1 MPTAPMNKPP
11 SNIFAPSTENI
22 AAAAAV
28 IREGGLIAF
37 PTETVYGLGAD
48 AANGRAVASIFEA
61 KDRPRFNPLIVHFA
75 SAGEASD
82 AAAFDARAHRLAG
95 AFWPGALTLVLG
107 RRPASAISLLVS
119 AGLETLAVR
128 VPAHPVA
135 QALLAAAKRP
145 IAAPSAN
152 RAGEVSP
159 TSADHVSA
167 SLAAKPEMI
176 LDGGPCPVGIE
187 STVLDLTTPTPVIL
201 RPGGITRDEI
211 EAVIG
216 PTGPA
221 SAAIG
226 GATEGVRSPGM
237 LGRHYAPGRPLRLD
251 AGEVGR
257 TEALLAF
264 GPHPITGGAAE
275 MNLSPSADLTEAAAN
290 LFAMLRALDR
300 GDISAIAVMPVPET
314 GLGIAINDRLRR
326 ATQSAL
332 AGPAAKG

>member
-1 MPTAPMNKPP
+1 MINAA
-11 SNIFAPSTENI
+11 SNIVAPSAENI

-28 IREGGLIAF
+28 IRQGGLIAF

-48 AANGRAVASIFEA
+48 ATDDQAVAAIFEA

-75 SAGEASD
+75 SSDEASD

-95 AFWPGALTLVLG
+95 AFWPGALTLVLK
-107 RRPASAISLLVS
+107 RQPASAISLLVS
-119 AGLETLAVR
+119 AGLDTVAVR

-167 SLAAKPEMI
+167 SLAGSPRMI
-176 LDGGPCPVGIE
+176 LDGGRCPVGIE

-216 PTGPA
+216 PTDGTP
-221 SAAIG
+221 G
-226 GATEGVRSPGM
+226 GATGGVKSPGM
-237 LGRHYAPGRPLRLD
+237 LARHYAPGRPLRLD
-251 AGEVGR
+251 AGKVGK

-264 GPHPITGGAAE
+264 GPHPITGGAQE
-275 MNLSPSADLTEAAAN
+275 MNLSRSADLTEAAAN

-300 GDISAIAVMPVPET
+300 GDISAIAVMPIPET
-314 GLGIAINDRLRR
+314 GLGVAINDRLRR

>member
-11 SNIFAPSTENI
+11 SNLFAPSTENI

-48 AANGRAVASIFEA
+48 AANDRAVASIFKA
-61 KDRPRFNPLIVHFA
+61 KDRPRFNPLIVHFT
-75 SAGEASD
+75 SLDEASD
-82 AAAFDARAHRLAG
+82 AATFDARAHRLAG
-95 AFWPGALTLVLG
+95 AFWPGALTLVLE
-107 RRPASAISLLVS
+107 RRGASAISLLVS

-167 SLAAKPEMI
+167 SLAESPRMI

-216 PTGPA
+216 PTGATP
-221 SAAIG
+221 G
-226 GATEGVRSPGM
+226 GATEGVKSPGM
-237 LGRHYAPGRPLRLD
+237 LARHYAPGRPLRLD

-264 GPHPITGGAAE
+264 GRHPITGGAAE
-275 MNLSPSADLTEAAAN
+275 MNLSRSADLTEAAAN

-300 GDISAIAVMPVPET
+300 PDISAIAVMPIPET
-314 GLGIAINDRLRR
+314 GLGVAINDRLRR

>member
-1 MPTAPMNKPP
+1 MINPA
-11 SNIFAPSTENI
+11 SNIFAPSAENI

-48 AANGRAVASIFEA
+48 ADDDRAVASIFEA
-61 KDRPRFNPLIVHFA
+61 KDRPRFNPLIVHFT
-75 SAGEASD
+75 SSSEASD

-95 AFWPGALTLVLG
+95 AFWPGALTLVLA
-107 RRPASAISLLVS
+107 RRPASTISLLVS
-119 AGLETLAVR
+119 AGLESLAVR

-167 SLAAKPEMI
+167 SLAARPEMI

-216 PTGPA
+216 PTG
-221 SAAIG
+221 AAPG
-226 GATEGVRSPGM
+226 GATEGVKSPGM
-237 LGRHYAPGRPLRLD
+237 LARHYAPDRPLRLD

-300 GDISAIAVMPVPET
+300 PDVSAIAVMPVPET

>member
-1 MPTAPMNKPP
+1 MINAA

-48 AANGRAVASIFEA
+48 GTNDRAVASIFEA

-75 SAGEASD
+75 SSSEAGN

-95 AFWPGALTLVLG
+95 AFWPGALTLVLE
-107 RRPASAISLLVS
+107 RRSASAISLLVS

-167 SLAAKPEMI
+167 SLAGSPEMI

-187 STVLDLTTPTPVIL
+187 STVLDLTTPRAVIL

-211 EAVIG
+211 E
-216 PTGPA
+216 
-221 SAAIG
+221 
-226 GATEGVRSPGM
+226 GVKPPGM
-237 LGRHYAPGRPLRLD
+237 LARHYAPDRPLRLD

-264 GPHPITGGAAE
+264 GPHAITGGAAE
-275 MNLSPSADLTEAAAN
+275 MNLSPAADLTEAAAN

-300 GDISAIAVMPVPET
+300 PDISAIAVMPIPET
-314 GLGIAINDRLRR
+314 GLGVAINDRLRR

>member
-1 MPTAPMNKPP
+1 MINAA
-11 SNIFAPSTENI
+11 SNIFAPSAENI

-48 AANGRAVASIFEA
+48 AANDRAVASIFEA

-95 AFWPGALTLVLG
+95 AFWPGALTLVLE

-167 SLAAKPEMI
+167 SLAGSPRMI
-176 LDGGPCPVGIE
+176 LDGGRCPVGIE

-216 PTGPA
+216 PTGGTP
-221 SAAIG
+221 G
-226 GATEGVRSPGM
+226 GATEGVKSPGM
-237 LGRHYAPGRPLRLD
+237 LARHYAPGRPLRLD
-251 AGEVGR
+251 AGKVGK

-300 GDISAIAVMPVPET
+300 GDVSAIAVMPIPET

-332 AGPAAKG
+332 VGPVAKG